1 MPFFRRVVG
10 LGRTRHPAPDPQ
22 VSAGNMLEPSFR
34 ALPSLPSATWLDEC
48 LLSARTQN
56 RVVGV
61 RFGRTADPL
70 CMEADEALRDA
81 MDSLK
86 MEELLTMYTVD
97 LDEVTEFTYMY
108 ELRTSS

>member
-1 MPFFRRVVG
+1 MISPRDGVPPCTAHQVKG
-10 LGRTRHPAPDPQ
+10 AP
-22 VSAGNMLEPSFR
+22 R
-34 ALPSLPSATWLDEC
+34 LD
-48 LLSARTQN
+48 
-56 RVVGV
+56 V